1 MPKVAI
7 YCRLS
12 IEDKDKATNDSSQSI
27 VNQKSMLRD
36 YCRERDWEIYDIYCD
51 DGYSGI
57 DRSRPE
63 FNRLLNDCEKGNVDI
78 VLCKDQSRFSRD
90 TIVIEQYINDK
101 FLEWG
106 IRFIGVADN
115 ADTDSESYSTMRLF
129 TSAYN
134 EMYVKDISSKIR
146 RTLAYKREQGQFIG
160 SFAPYGYKIDPDN
173 KHHLIID
180 EETAPV
186 VKLIFNMYADGEGY
200 RKIVQKL
207 NDDGIAS
214 PTEYKKQTGS
224 RYVNFNAQTGNSK
237 GLWTQSTIAR
247 MLANEMYTGTLV
259 QGKSH
264 HISYKNK
271 KRKKVDKDD
280 WIRIPDTHESIID
293 SDIWLRVQERLN
305 SHTRVGKRS
314 QELSPLSGKVKCAV
328 CGRPMKRNVYYN
340 KSKTIK
346 YYGLQC
352 ATYSDVKLN
361 SGSEAVVTWTV
372 DSEYIK
378 DRKPYAEMQTFDKIA
393 KLNLSCIELSDSFSI
408 GKLNNKLSVKAKTY
422 ESKGYKYNL
431 GEDEVSLPVKSNP
444 AKFDMD
450 KSLETSLCQSETYA
464 AKSYFVVGDKVV
476 FRLTSKNVG
485 GKAGKLIMTDTYPAG
500 LTYESAEIFVDK
512 TKTEAQVTHDSS
524 GKSIEIAF
532 PDNIG
537 AGKEAYALLLRR
549 PLQRLTMLLRQEMPE
564 RLFLY

>member
-12 IEDKDKATNDSSQSI
+12 IEDKNKPSSDNSQSI

-224 RYVNFNAQTGNSK
+224 RYVNFNAQASNSK

-280 WIRIPDTHESIID
+280 WIRIPDTHEAIID
-293 SDIWLRVQERLN
+293 SDIWSRVQGRLN

-314 QELSPLSGKVKCAV
+314 QELSPLSGKVKCAL
-328 CGRPMKRNVYYN
+328 CGRSMKRNVYYN

-352 ATYSDVKLN
+352 ATYKTGAMNCHNKSSISGLVLEQKILDELN
-361 SGSEAVVTWTV
+361 TIVEN
-372 DSEYIK
+372 Y
-378 DRKPYAEMQTFDKIA
+378 
-393 KLNLSCIELSDSFSI
+393 
-408 GKLNNKLSVKAKTY
+408 
-422 ESKGYKYNL
+422 
-431 GEDEVSLPVKSNP
+431 
-444 AKFDMD
+444 
-450 KSLETSLCQSETYA
+450 CQSEDICLADIHTEQLKTLEKKLSALNNQYNSAKERLVKMYKDKLDGIISDEDYSLFRQSLNDEEQQLSELIAEVKQKISECHKRQENA
-464 AKSYFVVGDKVV
+464 AEQKLLIEKHTRFDKLDCTIADE
-476 FRLTSKNVG
+476 F
-485 GKAGKLIMTDTYPAG
+485 IDY
-500 LTYESAEIFVDK
+500 
-512 TKTEAQVTHDSS
+512 
-524 GKSIEIAF
+524 IEIGIK
-532 PDNIG
+532 DENGSREIHIHW
-537 AGKEAYALLLRR
+537 KI
-549 PLQRLTMLLRQEMPE
+549 
-564 RLFLY
+564 